1 MTMNDNMNNYY
12 STTWFELFLDTIEP
26 EQTEREAAFV
36 ARWLPQPAYTT
47 VLDICC
53 GLGRH
58 ARALAQRG
66 YRVTGVDLSA
76 AALAAA
82 HRESGAQVIY
92 LQRDMRNLDGLP
104 GSFDAAVCLWQSF
117 GAFDAATNADVL
129 GQISRKFKP
138 NGRLILDIYHREF
151 FERNQGTRGFE
162 RGGSAVTETKLMD
175 GDRLMVRLDYEG
187 RGEADEFEW
196 QLFTPDEI
204 CELAEQSGFR
214 MLTICT
220 GFDESQAVS
229 AELPR
234 MQLVFEKR
242 SISG

>member
-1 MTMNDNMNNYY
+1 MDDEMSNYY
-12 STTWFELFLDTIEP
+12 STTWFELFLDTIDP

-36 ARWLPQPAYTT
+36 ARWLPQPAYRT

-53 GLGRH
+53 GPGRH

-82 HRESGAQVIY
+82 HREAGEQVVY

-104 GSFDAAVCLWQSF
+104 GSFDAVVCLWQSF

-129 GQISRKFKP
+129 GQISRKLKP
-138 NGRLILDIYHREF
+138 NGRLILDIYHRDF

-162 RGGSAVTETKLMD
+162 RGGAAMTETKRMD
-175 GDRLMVRLDYEG
+175 GDRLMVQLDYQD

-196 QLFTPDEI
+196 QLFTPGEI
-204 CELAEQSGFR
+204 RDLAEQLGFS
-214 MLTICT
+214 LLSVCA
-220 GFDESQAVS
+220 GFVETLAAS
-229 AELPR
+229 AEQPR

-242 SISG
+242 PFSG

>member
-1 MTMNDNMNNYY
+1 MMMTEINNYY
-12 STTWFELFLDTIEP
+12 STTWFELFLDTIDP

-82 HRESGAQVIY
+82 HGELGGQVVY

-104 GSFDAAVCLWQSF
+104 GSFDAAVCMWQSF

-129 GQISRKFKP
+129 GQIGRKLKP
-138 NGRLILDIYHREF
+138 AGRLILDIYHREF
-151 FERNQGTRGFE
+151 FELNQGTRSFE
-162 RGGSAVTETKLMD
+162 RGGAAVTETKRMD

-196 QLFTPDEI
+196 QLFIPGEI
-204 CELAEQSGFR
+204 CALAEQLGFS
-214 MLTICT
+214 LLNACT
-220 GFDESQAVS
+220 DFDETLPAS
-229 AELPR
+229 AEQPR

-242 SISG
+242 PLSG